1 VFSKRDYQG
10 VRELGREHQKN
21 YPRRIAT

>member
-1 VFSKRDYQG
+1 VFSERDYQR
-10 VRELGREHQKN
+10 VRELGREHQQN